1 MFCKK
6 CGGELDPIT
15 KTCDSCGGASSGMS
29 TLDFLSTFY
38 RKIFVVVFWIC
49 LAGCMIGVSYGF
61 YSTMKYATDNTV
73 LVFLLTVVGVVVCEA
88 LIILGFGTVA
98 VFLNIQKGVED
109 LNEKTDKLGADVKK
123 IGNFLVQIYRDK
135 SVTSTNIDNP
145 NEKK

>member
-1 MFCKK
+1 M
-6 CGGELDPIT
+6 
-15 KTCDSCGGASSGMS
+15 
-29 TLDFLSTFY
+29 
-38 RKIFVVVFWIC
+38 
-49 LAGCMIGVSYGF
+49 AGCMIGVSYGF